1 MDMEKR
7 QGRYSKE
14 FKEEVLRMSEMG
26 DKSIAELER
35 ELGLTRGLIQKW
47 RERYRIGE
55 KSQGLQRSV
64 ESEAEAE
71 IRRLK
76 RELEVA
82 RQERDILKKAIQVFS
97 REQKP

>member
-1 MDMEKR
+1 MEKR

-14 FKEEVLRMSEMG
+14 FKEEVLRMSEVG

-47 RERYRIGE
+47 RERYRVG
-55 KSQGLQRSV
+55 KKNQGLQRSV

>member
-1 MDMEKR
+1 MEKR

-14 FKEEVLRMSEMG
+14 FKQEVLRMSEVG
-26 DKSIAELER
+26 DKSLAELER

-55 KSQGLQRSV
+55 KSQGRQRSV

>member
-1 MDMEKR
+1 MEKR

-14 FKEEVLRMSEMG
+14 FKQEVLRMSEVG

-64 ESEAEAE
+64 ESEGEAE
-71 IRRLK
+71 IRRLR

-82 RQERDILKKAIQVFS
+82 REERDILKKAIQVFS
-97 REQKP
+97 REQKS

>member
-1 MDMEKR
+1 MEKR

-14 FKEEVLRMSEMG
+14 FKQEVLRMSEVG
-26 DKSIAELER
+26 DKSTAKLER

-64 ESEAEAE
+64 ESETEAE